1 MERFC
6 QKKKEKRIMPEPRKQ
21 PAKSRKTTIP
31 FEETKRMRKIRV
43 ICSDPY
49 ATDSSSDEDEPVV
62 KKCKRV
68 IREINL
74 PLVFNQQSKT
84 LSLESESSCQDSNN
98 NNGTKSSNIVEA
110 PVKKRVLAKTP
121 SNRRPSSSKYRGV
134 RQRKWGKW
142 AAEIRDPFKSARIW
156 LGTYNTPEEA
166 SEAYE
171 RKRLEFEAAMAMS
184 TVTPAATACSGKSNN
199 MAASS
204 SAVVSPSQNHQPVS
218 SEDSEGVLSH
228 TSPSSVLELETSAS
242 NTNGNGNVTDLIKEE
257 CVEDTNAE
265 LNLVVED
272 TNAELN
278 LAALPIPDD
287 FGLMGEPFGDITFG
301 QGLNFVP
308 EFDPLCLDNLGQF
321 FDGISGLED
330 IDICG
335 FENDEPSELPDYDFG
350 DIGNEIACWMDETLN
365 IPCQ

>member
-1 MERFC
+1 
-6 QKKKEKRIMPEPRKQ
+6 MPEPRKQ

-49 ATDSSSDEDEPVV
+49 ATDSSSDEDEPMV

-218 SEDSEGVLSH
+218 SEDSEGVVVAH
-228 TSPSSVLELETSAS
+228 IAFF
-242 NTNGNGNVTDLIKEE
+242 EE

-350 DIGNEIACWMDETLN
+350 DIGNEIACWMDEPLN